1 MLDSVTATRGCPDI
15 TQGRPGS
22 APSAHCIITPAVL
35 SSPQPCCD
43 VTSRHYQVPAFSGRP
58 MRKTSGGPGRRGLA
72 GPEECFGLRDGQVG
86 GRREANQGQQ
96 GAICWARQALKR
108 TMVPGTRY
116 NIKRCQPWL
125 RAVLEFSRHSVQ
137 TSDDRRVH
145 NTFTSNIIKIKNKTF

>member
-1 MLDSVTATRGCPDI
+1 MDSVTATRGCPDI

-35 SSPQPCCD
+35 SSPQPCRD
-43 VTSRHYQVPAFSGRP
+43 VTSRHYHGSGVFRP
-58 MRKTSGGPGRRGLA
+58 SNERDQRRA
-72 GPEECFGLRDGQVG
+72 GQKRASRARGVFWFERRT
-86 GRREANQGQQ
+86 GRREG

-108 TMVPGTRY
+108 TIVPGTRY
-116 NIKRCQPWL
+116 DIKRCQPWL

-145 NTFTSNIIKIKNKTF
+145 NTFTSNISKIKNKTHFSKYAPL